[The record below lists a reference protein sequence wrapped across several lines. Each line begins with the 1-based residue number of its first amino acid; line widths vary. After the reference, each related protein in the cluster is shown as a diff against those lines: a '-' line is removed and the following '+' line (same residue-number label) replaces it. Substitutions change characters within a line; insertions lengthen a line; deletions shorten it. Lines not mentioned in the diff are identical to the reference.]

1 MAVYNDAVVSCMGRH
16 SDLSAATFYGKTP
29 GVKLPCWDL
38 CVCVCVCVCRRRT
51 LFRLP
56 QPSFASY
63 VSDPYHI
70 ILCLTVSL
78 LKVLLLNA
86 SF

>member
-38 CVCVCVCVCRRRT
+38 CVCVCVVGVRYFVSPNPLSRLMSAIHIT
-51 LFRLP
+51 LFC
-56 QPSFASY
+56 
-63 VSDPYHI
+63 VSPFLY
-70 ILCLTVSL
+70 
-78 LKVLLLNA
+78 
-86 SF
+86 

>member
-38 CVCVCVCVCRRRT
+38 CVCVCVCMSSAYVISSPPT
-51 LFRLP
+51 LFRVLC
-56 QPSFASY
+56 QRSISHYFVSHRFFIESAS
-63 VSDPYHI
+63 S
-70 ILCLTVSL
+70 
-78 LKVLLLNA
+78 
-86 SF
+86 